1 VNIRVAVCLPRD
13 AQTVPLLRAMVG
25 NALETIGVTTECVD
39 EIRLALTEACANVVE
54 HAAADDEYEIR
65 LDVDDKRCEIRVTNT
80 LNTLDAATLQGV
92 MPDPTSARG
101 RGVAIMRALMDH
113 VEFISEPEAGTMVHL
128 VKSLTLNPDAPL
140 SRLR

>member
-1 VNIRVAVCLPRD
+1 MNIRVAVCLPRD

-25 NALETIGVTTECVD
+25 NALETFGVTTECVD

-54 HAAADDEYEIR
+54 HATADDEYEVR
-65 LDVDDKRCEIRVTNT
+65 LDVDHHRCEIRVTNT
-80 LNTLDAATLQGV
+80 LDTLDTATLEGV

-101 RGVAIMRALMDH
+101 RGVAIMRAMMDH

-128 VKSLTLNPDAPL
+128 VKSLSLSANAPL